1 MEIIIGKTAES
12 SSAGHRGHPRLQQGD
27 VPVKVLKVRPARSRR
42 STLLQGKDR
51 RDENV
56 NTDPMRGKVLVLM
69 VPDGSRL
76 PPDLETGE
84 YQLRLRIVSD
94 KTVETPKAT
103 TGNKED
109 SGLNI
114 RA

>member
-1 MEIIIGKTAES
+1 MEIIIGKIAES
-12 SSAGHRGHPRLQQGD
+12 SSAGHRGHPRYQQGD

-42 STLLQGKDR
+42 NALLEGKDR

-56 NTDPMRGKVLVLM
+56 ETDPMRGKVLVLM

-76 PPDLETGE
+76 PVDLETGD
-84 YQLRLRIVSD
+84 YQLRLRIISD
-94 KTVETPKAT
+94 KTGETPKIN

-109 SGLNI
+109 VGLNI